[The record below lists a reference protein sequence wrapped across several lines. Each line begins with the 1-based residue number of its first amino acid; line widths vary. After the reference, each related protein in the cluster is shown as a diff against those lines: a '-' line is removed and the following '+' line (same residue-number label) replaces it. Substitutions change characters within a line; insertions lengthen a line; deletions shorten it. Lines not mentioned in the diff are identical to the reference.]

1 MNDKTVLPAI
11 SLSEIGSLRNIEPLE
26 KEHTD
31 GNVSIPELKII
42 CQLVDYHKPL
52 GIFEIGTFDGRTTVN
67 LAHFSP
73 ALAKVFTIDLLKK
86 DINKTKY
93 PLYSGDEL
101 VGPDSLYIDKEETG
115 LRYKN
120 KNEKRKIVQ
129 LYGDTAT
136 FDFFSYI
143 NQMDFVF
150 IDGSHAKDYVK
161 NDTEIAI
168 KLLRDNKGVLLWHD
182 YGVWKDVTN
191 VLENYFLSDSRF
203 KNMKNIYGTTFI
215 YLNLK

>member
-1 MNDKTVLPAI
+1 
-11 SLSEIGSLRNIEPLE
+11 
-26 KEHTD
+26 
-31 GNVSIPELKII
+31 
-42 CQLVDYHKPL
+42 
-52 GIFEIGTFDGRTTVN
+52 
-67 LAHFSP
+67 
-73 ALAKVFTIDLLKK
+73 
-86 DINKTKY
+86 
-93 PLYSGDEL
+93 
-101 VGPDSLYIDKEETG
+101 
-115 LRYKN
+115 
-120 KNEKRKIVQ
+120 
-129 LYGDTAT
+129 
-136 FDFFSYI
+136 
-143 NQMDFVF
+143 MDFVF